1 MFISMF
7 RICGFS
13 ESSVLDYMGDVSTG
27 GVSTGG
33 PHSASY
39 ISVLVY
45 HTLYSN
51 ALPLLI
57 F

>member
-1 MFISMF
+1 MFVSRF

-13 ESSVLDYMGDVSTG
+13 ESSELDYMGDVSTG
-27 GVSTGG
+27 GL
-33 PHSASY
+33 HSASY

-45 HTLYSN
+45 NTLYIN

>member
-1 MFISMF
+1 MFISMS